1 MTARYPLPEREGPK
15 GSPGAAGEDR
25 WRAMSESDR
34 VIPAAAVA
42 LVGPLAVL
50 LVIVVGTLGFLLGR
64 L

>member
-1 MTARYPLPEREGPK
+1 MP
-15 GSPGAAGEDR
+15 
-25 WRAMSESDR
+25 ESDR

-50 LVIVVGTLGFLLGR
+50 LVLVVGTLGFLLGR